1 MFGILIFIQIIYI
14 YIYMYMCVSLLKS
27 IILVITQKYT
37 KKFRFYVC
45 LGPKMNKLGGKNS
58 VYKAWLLFVE

>member
-1 MFGILIFIQIIYI
+1 
-14 YIYMYMCVSLLKS
+14 MYMCVSLLKS